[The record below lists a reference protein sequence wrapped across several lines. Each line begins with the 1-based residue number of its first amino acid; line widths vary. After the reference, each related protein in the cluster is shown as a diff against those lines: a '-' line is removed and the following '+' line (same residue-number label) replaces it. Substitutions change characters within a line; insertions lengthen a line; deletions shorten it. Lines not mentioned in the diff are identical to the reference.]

1 MSQLVE
7 QLHQLRAW
15 FAGSIG
21 EAFREA
27 NAIAE
32 PAGSS
37 PSWAAVCARNGVSL
51 VDAAER
57 EQIRNGQRPTRGAPL
72 MEFQQVVSVIVR
84 NARYHLASLRNVHND
99 EADRLHDQIRIAI
112 EDAESEMLRAYQK
125 AILPARKGGMFANAT
140 AHATGTPSYAAAA
153 SPGSTALTC
162 RHCGAPQL
170 QAGAFDCKYCGNRMV

>member
-1 MSQLVE
+1 MSALVD

-37 PSWAAVCARNGVSL
+37 PSWQAICARNGVAIVSHE
-51 VDAAER
+51 ER

-84 NARYHLASLRNVHND
+84 NARYHLANLRNVHND
-99 EADRLHDQIRIAI
+99 DADRLHDQIRRAI
-112 EDAESEMLRAYQK
+112 EDAENEMLRAYQN
-125 AILPARKGGMFANAT
+125 AVLPKRKGGMFANAT
-140 AHATGTPSYAAAA
+140 AHVSNNAATAAAPA
-153 SPGSTALTC
+153 STALTC

>member
-1 MSQLVE
+1 MSQLVQ

-32 PAGSS
+32 PAGTS
-37 PSWAAVCARNGVSL
+37 PPWESICARNSV
-51 VDAAER
+51 VVITHEER

-72 MEFQQVVSVIVR
+72 MEFQSVVSVIVR

-99 EADRLHDQIRIAI
+99 EGDRLHDEIRRAI
-112 EDAESEMLRAYQK
+112 EDAEGEMLRAYQN
-125 AILPARKGGMFANAT
+125 AVLPKRKGGMFANAT
-140 AHATGTPSYAAAA
+140 AHVTSGVTAAA
-153 SPGSTALTC
+153 SPATTALTC